1 MSVDFD
7 QQRKRLH
14 ACFSREGVGPDDQT
28 RITLFIQSLKAINS
42 GILAKLEFQPLDWA
56 PWKFLHTQ
64 YYREL
69 EMATLMG
76 RATSWSTSPMV
87 YLEAGNLNMGL
98 WNRTQA
104 WDYLQAPLAEDERF
118 YRYLAMSHA
127 LLSVVRLIPLLPPS
141 LPLDT
146 PFLQALHD
154 VEEENGRQIQ
164 LQIRLL
170 KELDMGMERTER
182 EALVEEERERVE
194 ACYLELLASL
204 CPEEPR
210 E

>member
-1 MSVDFD
+1 MASVLDH
-7 QQRKRLH
+7 QRRRLQ
-14 ACFSREGVGPDDQT
+14 ACFAEHGVGADDQS
-28 RITLFIQSLKAINS
+28 RITLFVQSLKAINS
-42 GILAKLEFQPLDWA
+42 GVLARLEFQPLDWA

-64 YYREL
+64 YFREL
-69 EMATLMG
+69 EMSTLLS
-76 RATSWSTSPMV
+76 RATSWSTNPLV
-87 YLEAGNLNMGL
+87 YMEAGTLNLGL
-98 WNRTQA
+98 WSRTRA
-104 WDYLQAPLAEDERF
+104 WDYMQAPLEPDARF

-170 KELDMGMERTER
+170 KQLELGLSRKER
-182 EALVEEERERVE
+182 EALVEEERDKVE
-194 ACYLELLASL
+194 ACYLELLESL
-204 CPEEPR
+204 CPEQATG
-210 E
+210 